1 MKFFLG
7 RYVTTTNTTEEGIYS
22 PAGRV
27 VVNTTRG
34 WHDDNR
40 NYVPDC
46 ALLNTAANG
55 ECGPMA
61 NRFFGQSFFPLT
73 LDPGITSGWNKREY
87 SWDMTAGVTQSR
99 RSVGGSRLRAPH
111 VGNLLHLKRAT
122 SPRLRF
128 IRLQRPGG
136 LRLPGAATTADVPGS
151 EAAKFGQFDNYRSF
165 SDSLGGASN
174 SSTAST

>member
-1 MKFFLG
+1 MFPAQEGPRNLKDIQPRFGASYDVFGNGKTAAKFFIG

-46 ALLNTAANG
+46 ALLNPAANG

-61 NRFFGQSFFPLT
+61 NPFFGQSFFPLT
-73 LDPGITSGWNKREY
+73 LIQGSRADGTSGN
-87 SWDMTAGVTQSR
+87 TAGT
-99 RSVGGSRLRAPH
+99 
-111 VGNLLHLKRAT
+111 
-122 SPRLRF
+122 
-128 IRLQRPGG
+128 
-136 LRLPGAATTADVPGS
+136 
-151 EAAKFGQFDNYRSF
+151 
-165 SDSLGGASN
+165 
-174 SSTAST
+174 